1 MANKFTSFKF
11 TTEGKDTLTEV
22 LASKGSIDITQVY
35 TFATKLT
42 DSLVFTQLSSLNPK
56 QIKPVGTVSA
66 QSNTVETRL
75 QIDNADLTAD
85 YNLQGI
91 ALVGTFNK
99 TNFVLGYIN
108 TNEVTNVPAF
118 SGNQV
123 QTIALD
129 VSFAISDTSII
140 TINTQTAGMLTV
152 ADYNALVAFIKD
164 QVAPLALDKK
174 VVHLTNNEIID
185 GIKTFKQKITGSISG
200 NANTVDYINIHQI
213 TANIDL
219 NTLTTNGNYLSTLE
233 TKTTSNKPG
242 GTSEQYTLISTGNIQ
257 VFNDIKTD
265 KTYIR
270 NYIKSD
276 TFTSW
281 KVVIEDIDQT
291 LNAQFNFTKVPTVN
305 SKPVAIQADLQNET
319 TNRTNADKTISNS
332 LATEVSDRKSGDT
345 TNANAIQA
353 ETTARSQADSSAA
366 AALNTE
372 KAARSSADASI
383 TKSLAS
389 EASAR
394 SAANVSLTNQF
405 NTVNSGLNSESV
417 ARSSADAALTKV
429 VSDTQKQVQTETTNR
444 TNADNKID
452 SAAVHK
458 TGNESIAGGKTFTD
472 KSTFNVPIAGSFEY
486 RPSLP
491 VTKFADV
498 ATSMYKYNGN
508 YSMSLSTI
516 TDAPGGLNEWSE
528 VIVISSNGSLQGGQI
543 IVIPHVSTNAIFIG
557 HVQNGNITWQKIID
571 DSSLIHS
578 SGNETIGGTKSFS
591 SAIKG
596 NLSGNASTADK
607 LHTARTIGG
616 INFDGGSNINLP
628 GVNTQ
633 GNQNTTGN
641 AASATKL
648 QVARKVNGTAFDGTK
663 DISVNAAND
672 SNLVHQ
678 SGNESISGYKTFNNR
693 LVVNGVSQ
701 ANYFYKEV
709 TTKDEVPILEFEDSS
724 DGSTFIRRM
733 GSYFSK
739 DTYGG
744 GIAISAAGLTVIG
757 GGESPFN
764 VINKIKDGTI
774 DSTAISTTD
783 VGYEDMIVSSDNSIY
798 FLPGYQNQD
807 TYNGMWRI
815 TTNGYLQTYNGTS
828 WVNVLPNNSGLVAQ
842 DSAVVHD
849 SGNETI
855 AGTKSFSSTISGSV
869 SGNAGSATKLQTIR
883 KIGGVNFDGT
893 ANINLPGVNT
903 QGNQNTT
910 GNAATATKLQTAR
923 KVNGTPFDGTKDISI
938 NAANDSNIVHQSGN
952 ESIAGTKTFTD
963 HSTFNSPI
971 AGGFE
976 YKPTLSVTKFAD
988 VANNM
993 FKYNGNYS
1001 MNLSTITDAPGGL
1014 NEWSEVIVISSNNS
1028 TQGGQIIVIPHVS
1041 TNAMFIGHVQ
1051 SGNITWQKIIN
1062 DGELVHSSGNESI
1075 AGNKTF
1081 TGTVTAGGTQLTDSG
1096 WKSLTPSVGGTVKY
1110 RKVNGVVYVEAGSIP
1125 SLNNE
1130 GKTLVTLPAGY
1141 RPNDTIW
1148 SPWFAGGNM
1157 GNMTIDS
1164 DGSLTKASTNNPGKD
1179 QVQISLFVSY
1189 PADN

>member
-1 MANKFTSFKF
+1 MANKFTNFKF

-22 LASKGSIDITQVY
+22 LAAKGSIDITQVY

-42 DSLVFTQLSSLNPK
+42 DTLVFTQLSSLGPK
-56 QIKPVGTVSA
+56 QIKSVGTVSA

-75 QIDNADLTAD
+75 QIDNADLTSD

-108 TNEVTNVPAF
+108 TNEATNVPAF

-129 VSFAISDTSII
+129 VSFAISDTSVI

-152 ADYNALVAFIKD
+152 ADYNALVAYIKD
-164 QVAPLALDKK
+164 QVAPLSVDKK

-185 GIKTFKQKITGSISG
+185 GIKTFKKKITGSISG

-305 SKPVAIQADLQNET
+305 SKPVAIQADLQTET
-319 TNRTNADKTISNS
+319 TNRTNADKTINNS
-332 LATEVSDRKSGDT
+332 LTTEVFDRKSGDT
-345 TNANAIQA
+345 INANAIQSEA
-353 ETTARSQADSSAA
+353 TVRSQADSSAA

-372 KAARSSADASI
+372 KATRSAADASL
-383 TKSLAS
+383 SNNLAS

-394 SAANVSLTNQF
+394 SAADVGLTNQF

-417 ARSSADAALTKV
+417 ARSSADATLTKA

-458 TGNESIAGGKTFTD
+458 TGNESISGVKTFSDTAKFSKQIEGAFSNRTAPFSELSD
-472 KSTFNVPIAGSFEY
+472 LITKMATYAGQWRIYTGQVSGLPIGDNQWGVMEVI
-486 RPSLP
+486 P
-491 VTKFADV
+491 
-498 ATSMYKYNGN
+498 YNN
-508 YSMSLSTI
+508 SE
-516 TDAPGGLNEWSE
+516 DGGLLLLYGLKTMDAYIGYTS
-528 VIVISSNGSLQGGQI
+528 GS
-543 IVIPHVSTNAIFIG
+543 T
-557 HVQNGNITWQKIID
+557 VQWEKIAND
-571 DSSLIHS
+571 AELVHL
-578 SGNETIGGTKSFS
+578 SGNETLAGTKTFS
-591 SAIKG
+591 SAING

-607 LHTARTIGG
+607 LRTARTIGG
-616 INFDGGSNINLP
+616 VSFDGGSNINLP

-648 QVARKVNGTAFDGTK
+648 QTARKVNGTAFDGTK

-678 SGNESISGYKTFNNR
+678 SGNESISGYKTFNNT
-693 LVVNGVSQ
+693 LTVNGISK

-709 TTKDEVPILEFEDSS
+709 TSTDETAILEFEDSS
-724 DGSTFIRRM
+724 GDSTIVRRM
-733 GSYFSK
+733 GSYYAQDS
-739 DTYGG
+739 YGA
-744 GIAISAAGLTVIG
+744 GIALSSGGLTVIG

-774 DSTAISTTD
+774 DSTAIPS
-783 VGYEDMIVSSDNSIY
+783 VNPGSEDMIVASDQSIY
-798 FLPGYQNQD
+798 FLPNFQNNNS
-807 TYNGMWRI
+807 YNAMWRM
-815 TTNGYLQTYNGTS
+815 TQGGYLQNYNGKS
-828 WVNVLPNNSGLVAQ
+828 WVNVLPSNSGLVAQ
-842 DSAVVHD
+842 DSAVVHN
-849 SGNETI
+849 SGNENIT
-855 AGTKSFSSTISGSV
+855 GTKTFSSTISGSV
-869 SGNAGSATKLQTIR
+869 SGNAGSANKLTTAR
-883 KIGGVNFDGT
+883 KINGVNF
-893 ANINLPGVNT
+893 
-903 QGNQNTT
+903 
-910 GNAATATKLQTAR
+910 
-923 KVNGTPFDGTKDISI
+923 NGTGDINVKAS
-938 NAANDSNIVHQSGN
+938 NDSDIVH
-952 ESIAGTKTFTD
+952 K
-963 HSTFNSPI
+963 
-971 AGGFE
+971 
-976 YKPTLSVTKFAD
+976 
-988 VANNM
+988 
-993 FKYNGNYS
+993 
-1001 MNLSTITDAPGGL
+1001 
-1014 NEWSEVIVISSNNS
+1014 SSNE
-1028 TQGGQIIVIPHVS
+1028 T
-1041 TNAMFIGHVQ
+1041 IG
-1051 SGNITWQKIIN
+1051 
-1062 DGELVHSSGNESI
+1062 
-1075 AGNKTF
+1075 GNKTF
-1081 TGTVTAGGTQLTDSG
+1081 TGTLTAGGTKLTDSG
-1096 WKSLTPSVGGTVKY
+1096 WKNLSSPSGAVKY
-1110 RKVNGVVYVEAGSIP
+1110 RILNGVVHISVLSAKEGI
-1125 SLNNE
+1125 
-1130 GKTLVTLPAGY
+1130 GKTIATLPVGA
-1141 RPNDTIW
+1141 RPGQDVW
-1148 SPWFAGGNM
+1148 SPYYSAGISGNYK
-1157 GNMTIDS
+1157 IQP
-1164 DGSLTKASTNNPGKD
+1164 DGKIYRASESSSFNGGETS
-1179 QVQISLFVSY
+1179 IWAAF

>member
-1 MANKFTSFKF
+1 MANKFTNFKF

-22 LASKGSIDITQVY
+22 LAAKGSIAITQVY
-35 TFATKLT
+35 TFASNLT
-42 DSLVFTQLSSLNPK
+42 DALVFTQLSSLSPK

-108 TNEVTNVPAF
+108 TNEATNVPAF

-129 VSFAISDTSII
+129 VSFAISDTSVI

-164 QVAPLALDKK
+164 QVAPLSVDKQ
-174 VVHLTNNEIID
+174 VVHLTSNEIID

-305 SKPVAIQADLQNET
+305 SKPVAIQADLQTET
-319 TNRTNADKTISNS
+319 TNRTNADKTINNS
-332 LATEVSDRKSGDT
+332 LTTEVSDRKSGDT

-372 KAARSSADASI
+372 KTTRSAADTSLSNN
-383 TKSLAS
+383 LAS

-394 SAANVSLTNQF
+394 SAADVALTNQF

-417 ARSSADAALTKV
+417 TRSAADATLTKSV
-429 VSDTQKQVQTETTNR
+429 TDTQKQVQTETTNR

-458 TGNESIAGGKTFTD
+458 TGNESISGVKTFSDT
-472 KSTFNVPIAGSFEY
+472 
-486 RPSLP
+486 
-491 VTKFADV
+491 TKFSKQIEGAFSNRTAPFSELSDLITKM
-498 ATSMYKYNGN
+498 ATYAGQWRIYTGQVSGLPIGDNQWGVMEVIPYNN
-508 YSMSLSTI
+508 SE
-516 TDAPGGLNEWSE
+516 DGGLLLLYGLKTMDAYIGYTS
-528 VIVISSNGSLQGGQI
+528 GS
-543 IVIPHVSTNAIFIG
+543 A
-557 HVQNGNITWQKIID
+557 VQWKKIAND
-571 DSSLIHS
+571 VELVHL
-578 SGNETIGGTKSFS
+578 SGNETLAGTKTFS
-591 SAIKG
+591 SAING

-607 LHTARTIGG
+607 LRTARTIGG
-616 INFDGGSNINLP
+616 VKFDGTANINLPGVNATGNQDTTGKAASADVLNTKHTTFTDISVVTADMITYAGNWAIYSQAIKGIPDIGFGIMEVLPYQGNKTAGIIKISPTDGDVSNYIGMVGNGSNLHWSKLADDSTLVHNTGSENVSGAKIFFDLLTAKSGIVGNVIGSLKGNADTATKLATARTIGGVSFDGTQNINLP

-633 GNQNTTGN
+633 GNQSTTGN
-641 AASATKL
+641 AASASKL
-648 QVARKVNGTAFDGTK
+648 
-663 DISVNAAND
+663 
-672 SNLVHQ
+672 
-678 SGNESISGYKTFNNR
+678 
-693 LVVNGVSQ
+693 
-701 ANYFYKEV
+701 
-709 TTKDEVPILEFEDSS
+709 
-724 DGSTFIRRM
+724 
-733 GSYFSK
+733 
-739 DTYGG
+739 
-744 GIAISAAGLTVIG
+744 LTVR
-757 GGESPFN
+757 S
-764 VINKIKDGTI
+764 
-774 DSTAISTTD
+774 
-783 VGYEDMIVSSDNSIY
+783 
-798 FLPGYQNQD
+798 
-807 TYNGMWRI
+807 
-815 TTNGYLQTYNGTS
+815 
-828 WVNVLPNNSGLVAQ
+828 
-842 DSAVVHD
+842 
-849 SGNETI
+849 
-855 AGTKSFSSTISGSV
+855 
-869 SGNAGSATKLQTIR
+869 
-883 KIGGVNFDGT
+883 IGGVNFDGT

-910 GNAATATKLQTAR
+910 GNAATATKLQTAH

-938 NAANDSNIVHQSGN
+938 NAANDSNIVHQ
-952 ESIAGTKTFTD
+952 
-963 HSTFNSPI
+963 
-971 AGGFE
+971 
-976 YKPTLSVTKFAD
+976 
-988 VANNM
+988 
-993 FKYNGNYS
+993 
-1001 MNLSTITDAPGGL
+1001 
-1014 NEWSEVIVISSNNS
+1014 
-1028 TQGGQIIVIPHVS
+1028 
-1041 TNAMFIGHVQ
+1041 
-1051 SGNITWQKIIN
+1051 
-1062 DGELVHSSGNESI
+1062 SGNESI

-1110 RKVNGVVYVEAGSIP
+1110 RKVNGIVYVQAGSIP

-1141 RPNDTIW
+1141 RPNDTLW
-1148 SPWFAGGNM
+1148 TPWYAGNNI

-1179 QVQISLFVSY
+1179 QVQISMFISY

>member
-1 MANKFTSFKF
+1 MANKFTNFKF

-22 LASKGSIDITQVY
+22 LAAKGSIDITQVY

-42 DSLVFTQLSSLNPK
+42 DTLVFTQLSSLGPK
-56 QIKPVGTVSA
+56 QIKSVGTVSA

-75 QIDNADLTAD
+75 QIDNADLTSG

-108 TNEVTNVPAF
+108 TNEATNVPAF

-129 VSFAISDTSII
+129 VSFAISDTSVI

-152 ADYNALVAFIKD
+152 ADYNALVAYIKD
-164 QVAPLALDKK
+164 QVAPLSVDKK

-305 SKPVAIQADLQNET
+305 SKPVAIQADLQTET
-319 TNRTNADKTISNS
+319 TNRTNADKTINNS
-332 LATEVSDRKSGDT
+332 LTTEVSDRKSGDAI
-345 TNANAIQA
+345 NANAIQA
-353 ETTARSQADSSAA
+353 EATARSQADSSAT

-372 KAARSSADASI
+372 KTTRSAADTSLSNN
-383 TKSLAS
+383 LAS
-389 EASAR
+389 EASSR
-394 SAANVSLTNQF
+394 SAADVGLTNQF

-417 ARSSADAALTKV
+417 ARSSADATLTKA

-458 TGNESIAGGKTFTD
+458 TGNESISGVKTFSDTAKFSKQIEGAFSNRTAPFSELSD
-472 KSTFNVPIAGSFEY
+472 LITKMATYAGQWRIYTGQVSGLPIGDNQWGVMEVI
-486 RPSLP
+486 P
-491 VTKFADV
+491 
-498 ATSMYKYNGN
+498 YNN
-508 YSMSLSTI
+508 SE
-516 TDAPGGLNEWSE
+516 DGGLLLLYGLKTMDAYIGYTS
-528 VIVISSNGSLQGGQI
+528 GS
-543 IVIPHVSTNAIFIG
+543 T
-557 HVQNGNITWQKIID
+557 VQWEKIAND
-571 DSSLIHS
+571 AELVHL
-578 SGNETIGGTKSFS
+578 SGNETLAGTKTFS
-591 SAIKG
+591 SAING

-607 LHTARTIGG
+607 LRTARTIGG
-616 INFDGGSNINLP
+616 VSFDGGSNINLP

-648 QVARKVNGTAFDGTK
+648 QTARKVNGTAFDGTK

-678 SGNESISGYKTFNNR
+678 SGNESISGYKTFNNT
-693 LVVNGVSQ
+693 LTVNGISK

-709 TTKDEVPILEFEDSS
+709 TSTDETAILEFEDSS
-724 DGSTFIRRM
+724 GDSTIVRRM
-733 GSYFSK
+733 GSYYAQDS
-739 DTYGG
+739 YGA
-744 GIAISAAGLTVIG
+744 GIALSSGGLTVIG

-774 DSTAISTTD
+774 DSTAIPS
-783 VGYEDMIVSSDNSIY
+783 VNPGSEDMIVASDQSIY
-798 FLPGYQNQD
+798 FLPNFQNNNS
-807 TYNGMWRI
+807 YNAMWRM
-815 TTNGYLQTYNGTS
+815 TQGGYLQNYNGKS
-828 WVNVLPNNSGLVAQ
+828 WVNVLPSNSGLVAQ
-842 DSAVVHD
+842 DSAVVHN
-849 SGNETI
+849 SGNENIT
-855 AGTKSFSSTISGSV
+855 GTKTFSSTISGSV
-869 SGNAGSATKLQTIR
+869 SGNAGSANKLTTAR
-883 KIGGVNFDGT
+883 KINGVNFNGT
-893 ANINLPGVNT
+893 GDINVKASNDSDIVHKSSNETIGGNNT
-903 QGNQNTT
+903 FSGSTTFKNNVVLQGNVSSRSNATSASIKYQSVIVEFYETAVGVQVSIHGAFDNLTAKGRAT
-910 GNAATATKLQTAR
+910 YLKIGNI
-923 KVNGTPFDGTKDISI
+923 P
-938 NAANDSNIVHQSGN
+938 SNITNPGIITYASSASSSGVDKVTNNTGVHVDFVFDTNG
-952 ESIAGTKTFTD
+952 EVGIYAG
-963 HSTFNSPI
+963 H
-971 AGGFE
+971 
-976 YKPTLSVTKFAD
+976 TLTNK
-988 VANNM
+988 
-993 FKYNGNYS
+993 
-1001 MNLSTITDAPGGL
+1001 TDAF
-1014 NEWSEVIVISSNNS
+1014 NNLW
-1028 TQGGQIIVIPHVS
+1028 TEP
-1041 TNAMFIGHVQ
+1041 
-1051 SGNITWQKIIN
+1051 
-1062 DGELVHSSGNESI
+1062 
-1075 AGNKTF
+1075 
-1081 TGTVTAGGTQLTDSG
+1081 
-1096 WKSLTPSVGGTVKY
+1096 
-1110 RKVNGVVYVEAGSIP
+1110 R
-1125 SLNNE
+1125 
-1130 GKTLVTLPAGY
+1130 
-1141 RPNDTIW
+1141 
-1148 SPWFAGGNM
+1148 
-1157 GNMTIDS
+1157 
-1164 DGSLTKASTNNPGKD
+1164 ASTYWIK
-1179 QVQISLFVSY
+1179 
-1189 PADN
+1189 

>member
-1 MANKFTSFKF
+1 MANKFTNFKF

-22 LASKGSIDITQVY
+22 LAAKGSIAITQVY
-35 TFATKLT
+35 TFASQLT
-42 DSLVFTQLSSLNPK
+42 DALVFTQLSSLNPK

-66 QSNTVETRL
+66 QSHTVETRL
-75 QIDNADLTAD
+75 QIDNADLTSD

-99 TNFVLGYIN
+99 TDFVLGYIN
-108 TNEVTNVPAF
+108 TNEATNVPAF
-118 SGNQV
+118 SGNQI

-129 VSFAISDTSII
+129 VSFAISDTSVI

-152 ADYNALVAFIKD
+152 ADYNALVAFIKG
-164 QVAPLALDKK
+164 QVAPLSVDKK

-219 NTLTTNGNYLSTLE
+219 NTITTNGNYLSVLE

-242 GTSEQYTLISTGNIQ
+242 GTSEQYSLISTGNMQ
-257 VFNDIKTD
+257 LFSDIKTD
-265 KTYIR
+265 KVYIR
-270 NYIKSD
+270 NQIKTG

-281 KVVIEDIDQT
+281 KTILEDVDQT
-291 LNAQFNFTKVPTVN
+291 LSAQYNFSKTPNVN
-305 SKPVAIQADLQNET
+305 SKPVAIQADLQTET

-372 KAARSSADASI
+372 KTTRSAAD
-383 TKSLAS
+383 TSLSNSLVS

-394 SAANVSLTNQF
+394 SAADVGLTNQF

-417 ARSSADAALTKV
+417 TRSAADATLTKA

-458 TGNESIAGGKTFTD
+458 TGNESISGVKTFSDT
-472 KSTFNVPIAGSFEY
+472 
-486 RPSLP
+486 
-491 VTKFADV
+491 TKFSKQIEGAFSNRTAPFSELSDLITKM
-498 ATSMYKYNGN
+498 ATYAGQWRIYTGQVSELPIGDNQWGVMEVIPYNN
-508 YSMSLSTI
+508 SE
-516 TDAPGGLNEWSE
+516 DGGLLLLYGLKTMDAYIGYTS
-528 VIVISSNGSLQGGQI
+528 GS
-543 IVIPHVSTNAIFIG
+543 T
-557 HVQNGNITWQKIID
+557 VQWEKIAND
-571 DSSLIHS
+571 AELVHL
-578 SGNETIGGTKSFS
+578 SGNETLAGTKTFS
-591 SAIKG
+591 SAING

-607 LHTARTIGG
+607 LRTARTIGG
-616 INFDGGSNINLP
+616 VSFDGGSNINLP

-678 SGNESISGYKTFNNR
+678 SGNESISGYKTFNNT
-693 LVVNGVSQ
+693 LTVNGVSQ
-701 ANYFYKEV
+701 ADWLYKHVATNNSHANFLEVIDDSYGDNKPHPLGTYFTGK
-709 TTKDEVPILEFEDSS
+709 T
-724 DGSTFIRRM
+724 DGSGVTIT
-733 GSYFSK
+733 GN
-739 DTYGG
+739 
-744 GIAISAAGLTVIG
+744 GLTGIG
-757 GGESPFN
+757 GGES
-764 VINKIKDGTI
+764 INNLFIAIQNGTS
-774 DSTAISTTD
+774 DSTALPFTTMNS
-783 VGYEDMIVSSDNSIY
+783 EHLIAASDGGIY
-798 FLPGYQNQD
+798 FMTNQQSGIRYD
-807 TYNGMWRI
+807 SIWRLNG
-815 TTNGYLQTYNGTS
+815 NGYWDRYDTTAQK
-828 WVNVLPNNSGLVAQ
+828 WVNVLPNTSGLVAQ
-842 DSAVVHD
+842 DAAVVHD

-855 AGTKSFSSTISGSV
+855 AGTKTFSSTVNGSV
-869 SGNAGSATKLQTIR
+869 SGNAGSATKLQTAR
-883 KIGGVNFDGT
+883 SVGGVNFDGT

-952 ESIAGTKTFTD
+952 ESIAG
-963 HSTFNSPI
+963 
-971 AGGFE
+971 
-976 YKPTLSVTKFAD
+976 
-988 VANNM
+988 
-993 FKYNGNYS
+993 
-1001 MNLSTITDAPGGL
+1001 
-1014 NEWSEVIVISSNNS
+1014 
-1028 TQGGQIIVIPHVS
+1028 
-1041 TNAMFIGHVQ
+1041 
-1051 SGNITWQKIIN
+1051 
-1062 DGELVHSSGNESI
+1062 
-1075 AGNKTF
+1075 NKTF

-1110 RKVNGVVYVEAGSIP
+1110 RKVNGIVYVEAGSIP

>member
-1 MANKFTSFKF
+1 MANKFTNFKF

-22 LASKGSIDITQVY
+22 LAAKGSIAITQVY
-35 TFATKLT
+35 TFASKLT
-42 DSLVFTQLSSLNPK
+42 DTLVFTQLSSLSPK

-108 TNEVTNVPAF
+108 TNEATNVPAF

-129 VSFAISDTSII
+129 VSFAISDTSVI

-152 ADYNALVAFIKD
+152 ADYNALVAYIKD
-164 QVAPLALDKK
+164 QVAPLSVDKK

-281 KVVIEDIDQT
+281 KVVIEDVDQT

-305 SKPVAIQADLQNET
+305 SKPVAIQADLQTET

-372 KAARSSADASI
+372 KA
-383 TKSLAS
+383 T
-389 EASAR
+389 R
-394 SAANVSLTNQF
+394 SAA
-405 NTVNSGLNSESV
+405 
-417 ARSSADAALTKV
+417 DATLTKS
-429 VSDTQKQVQTETTNR
+429 VSDTQADLQTEVANR
-444 TNADNKID
+444 ISADQNID
-452 SAAVHK
+452 NSAVHK
-458 TGNESIAGGKTFTD
+458 TGNESIAGNKTFSNDVNVNHIMQADWFYKHVRAGTASSQIMEVMDDNLSDGKPHSIGKYYSGAPDGNGISITGNGLTAIGGGESSSAILDAIANGTTD
-472 KSTFNVPIAGSFEY
+472 ISI
-486 RPSLP
+486 LP
-491 VTKFADV
+491 PNALNSENLILASDQAIYFLQSQQNAPNYTNIWRLNTGGYWDRYDE
-498 ATSMYKYNGN
+498 TSKKWIN
-508 YSMSLSTI
+508 
-516 TDAPGGLNEWSE
+516 
-528 VIVISSNGSLQGGQI
+528 
-543 IVIPHVSTNAIFIG
+543 VIPNVSNLLA
-557 HVQNGNITWQKIID
+557 QD
-571 DSSLIHS
+571 DSVVHN
-578 SGNETIGGTKSFS
+578 SGNETITGTKTFS
-591 SAIKG
+591 STVNGSVSG
-596 NLSGNASTADK
+596 NAGSATKLQTARSVGGVNFDGTANINLPGVNTQGNQDTTGNASTADK

-616 INFDGGSNINLP
+616 VSFDGGSNINLP

-648 QVARKVNGTAFDGTK
+648 QTARKVNGTAFDGTK

-678 SGNESISGYKTFNNR
+678 SGNESISGYKTFNNT
-693 LVVNGVSQ
+693 LTVNGISK

-709 TTKDEVPILEFEDSS
+709 TSTDETAILEFEDSS
-724 DGSTFIRRM
+724 GDSTIVRRM
-733 GSYFSK
+733 GSYYAQDS
-739 DTYGG
+739 YGA
-744 GIAISAAGLTVIG
+744 GIALSSGGLTVIG

-774 DSTAISTTD
+774 DSTAIPS
-783 VGYEDMIVSSDNSIY
+783 VNPGSEDMIVASDQSIY
-798 FLPGYQNQD
+798 FLPNFQNNNS
-807 TYNGMWRI
+807 YNAMWRM
-815 TTNGYLQTYNGTS
+815 TQGGYLQSYNGTS

-842 DSAVVHD
+842 DASVVHD

-855 AGTKSFSSTISGSV
+855 AGTKTFSSTIIGSV
-869 SGNAGSATKLQTIR
+869 SGNAGSATKLQTAR
-883 KIGGVNFDGT
+883 SIGGVKFDGT

-910 GNAATATKLQTAR
+910 GNAATATKLQIAR

-938 NAANDSNIVHQSGN
+938 NAANDSNIVHQ
-952 ESIAGTKTFTD
+952 
-963 HSTFNSPI
+963 
-971 AGGFE
+971 
-976 YKPTLSVTKFAD
+976 
-988 VANNM
+988 
-993 FKYNGNYS
+993 
-1001 MNLSTITDAPGGL
+1001 
-1014 NEWSEVIVISSNNS
+1014 
-1028 TQGGQIIVIPHVS
+1028 
-1041 TNAMFIGHVQ
+1041 
-1051 SGNITWQKIIN
+1051 
-1062 DGELVHSSGNESI
+1062 SGNESI

-1110 RKVNGVVYVEAGSIP
+1110 RRVNGIVYVQCSSIP

-1130 GKTLVTLPAGY
+1130 GKTLVTLPVGY
-1141 RPNDTIW
+1141 RPNSMIW
-1148 SPWFAGGNM
+1148 TPWYAGNNI

-1164 DGSLTKASTNNPGKD
+1164 DGTLTKASTNNPGKD

>member
-1 MANKFTSFKF
+1 MANKFTNFKF

-42 DSLVFTQLSSLNPK
+42 DALVFTQLSSLNPK

-108 TNEVTNVPAF
+108 TNEATNVPAF
-118 SGNQV
+118 SGNQI

-129 VSFAISDTSII
+129 VCFAISDTSVI

-185 GIKTFKQKITGSISG
+185 GIKTFKKKITGSISG

-233 TKTTSNKPG
+233 TKTTSNRPG
-242 GTSEQYTLISTGNIQ
+242 GTSEQYSLISTGNMQ
-257 VFNDIKTD
+257 LFSDIKTD
-265 KTYIR
+265 KVYIR
-270 NYIKSD
+270 NQIKAG

-281 KVVIEDIDQT
+281 KIILGDVDQT
-291 LNAQFNFTKVPTVN
+291 LNAQYNFAKTPTVN
-305 SKPVAIQADLQNET
+305 SKPVAIQADLQTET

-332 LATEVSDRKSGDT
+332 LATEISDRKSWDT

-353 ETTARSQADSSAA
+353 ETTARSQADSLAA

-372 KAARSSADASI
+372 KTTRSAADTSLSNN
-383 TKSLAS
+383 LAS

-394 SAANVSLTNQF
+394 SAADVGLTNQF

-417 ARSSADAALTKV
+417 ARSSADATLTKA

-452 SAAVHK
+452 SATVHK
-458 TGNESIAGGKTFTD
+458 TGNESISGVKTFSDTAKFSKQIEGAFSNRTAPFSKLSD
-472 KSTFNVPIAGSFEY
+472 LITKMATYAGQWRIYTGQVSGLPIGDNQWGVMEVI
-486 RPSLP
+486 P
-491 VTKFADV
+491 
-498 ATSMYKYNGN
+498 YNN
-508 YSMSLSTI
+508 SE
-516 TDAPGGLNEWSE
+516 DGGLLLLYGLKTMDAYIGYTS
-528 VIVISSNGSLQGGQI
+528 GS
-543 IVIPHVSTNAIFIG
+543 T
-557 HVQNGNITWQKIID
+557 VQWEKIAND
-571 DSSLIHS
+571 AELVHL
-578 SGNETIGGTKSFS
+578 SGNETLAGTKTFS
-591 SAIKG
+591 SAING

-607 LHTARTIGG
+607 LRTARTIGG
-616 INFDGGSNINLP
+616 VSFNGSSNINLP

-648 QVARKVNGTAFDGTK
+648 ATARKVNGTAFDGTK

-678 SGNESISGYKTFNNR
+678 TGNESISGYKTFNNT
-693 LVVNGVSQ
+693 LTVNGISK
-701 ANYFYKEV
+701 ADYFYKHVAKGTTSSKFMEV
-709 TTKDEVPILEFEDSS
+709 IDDNLGDNSPHPI
-724 DGSTFIRRM
+724 G
-733 GSYFSK
+733 
-739 DTYGG
+739 TYYSGYTHG
-744 GIAISAAGLTVIG
+744 NGISITGYGLTGIG
-757 GGESPFN
+757 GGESVNAIFDLIVKGENDTTALPM
-764 VINKIKDGTI
+764 
-774 DSTAISTTD
+774 ST
-783 VGYEDMIVSSDNSIY
+783 VGEEKLILASDQEIY
-798 FLPGYQNQD
+798 FLMNQQSAPN
-807 TYNGMWRI
+807 YGNNWRFSSGGWLDRYDA
-815 TTNGYLQTYNGTS
+815 TAQK

-842 DSAVVHD
+842 DAAVVHD

-855 AGTKSFSSTISGSV
+855 SGTKSFSSTIIGSV
-869 SGNAGSATKLQTIR
+869 SGNAGSATKLQTAR
-883 KIGGVNFDGT
+883 SIGGVKFDGT

-910 GNAATATKLQTAR
+910 GNAATATKLQIAR

-938 NAANDSNIVHQSGN
+938 NAANDSNIVHQ
-952 ESIAGTKTFTD
+952 
-963 HSTFNSPI
+963 
-971 AGGFE
+971 
-976 YKPTLSVTKFAD
+976 
-988 VANNM
+988 
-993 FKYNGNYS
+993 
-1001 MNLSTITDAPGGL
+1001 
-1014 NEWSEVIVISSNNS
+1014 
-1028 TQGGQIIVIPHVS
+1028 
-1041 TNAMFIGHVQ
+1041 
-1051 SGNITWQKIIN
+1051 
-1062 DGELVHSSGNESI
+1062 SGNESI

-1110 RKVNGVVYVEAGSIP
+1110 RKVNGIVYVQCSSIP

-1141 RPNDTIW
+1141 RPNSMIW
-1148 SPWFAGGNM
+1148 TPWYAGNNI
-1157 GNMTIDS
+1157 GNMTINS

-1179 QVQISLFVSY
+1179 QVQISMFVSY

>member
-1 MANKFTSFKF
+1 MANKFTNFKF

-22 LASKGSIDITQVY
+22 LAAKGSIDITQVY

-42 DSLVFTQLSSLNPK
+42 DTLVFTQLSSLGPK
-56 QIKPVGTVSA
+56 QIKSVGTVSA

-75 QIDNADLTAD
+75 QIDNADLTSD

-108 TNEVTNVPAF
+108 TNEATNVPAF

-129 VSFAISDTSII
+129 VSFAISDTSVI

-152 ADYNALVAFIKD
+152 ADYNALVAYIKD
-164 QVAPLALDKK
+164 QVAPLSVDKK

-185 GIKTFKQKITGSISG
+185 GIKTFKKKITGSISG

-305 SKPVAIQADLQNET
+305 SKPVAIQADLQTET
-319 TNRTNADKTISNS
+319 TNRTNADKTINNS
-332 LATEVSDRKSGDT
+332 LTTEVFDRKSGDT
-345 TNANAIQA
+345 INANAIQSEA
-353 ETTARSQADSSAA
+353 TVRSQADSSAA

-372 KAARSSADASI
+372 KATRSAADASL
-383 TKSLAS
+383 SNNLAS

-394 SAANVSLTNQF
+394 SAADVGLTNQF

-417 ARSSADAALTKV
+417 ARSSADATLTKA

-458 TGNESIAGGKTFTD
+458 TGNESISGVKTFSDTAKFSKQIEGAFSNRTAPFSELSD
-472 KSTFNVPIAGSFEY
+472 LITKMATYAGQWRIYTGQVSGLPIGDNQWGVMEVI
-486 RPSLP
+486 P
-491 VTKFADV
+491 
-498 ATSMYKYNGN
+498 YNN
-508 YSMSLSTI
+508 SE
-516 TDAPGGLNEWSE
+516 DGGLLLLYGLKTMDAYIGYTS
-528 VIVISSNGSLQGGQI
+528 GS
-543 IVIPHVSTNAIFIG
+543 T
-557 HVQNGNITWQKIID
+557 VQWEKIAND
-571 DSSLIHS
+571 AELVHL
-578 SGNETIGGTKSFS
+578 SGNETLAGTKTFS
-591 SAIKG
+591 SAING

-607 LHTARTIGG
+607 LRTARTIGG
-616 INFDGGSNINLP
+616 VSFDGGSNINLP

-648 QVARKVNGTAFDGTK
+648 QTARKVNGTAFDGTK

-678 SGNESISGYKTFNNR
+678 SGNESISGYKTFNNT
-693 LVVNGVSQ
+693 LTVNGISK

-709 TTKDEVPILEFEDSS
+709 TSTDETAILEFEDSS
-724 DGSTFIRRM
+724 GDSTIVRRM
-733 GSYFSK
+733 GSYYAQDS
-739 DTYGG
+739 YGA
-744 GIAISAAGLTVIG
+744 GIALSSGGLTVIG

-774 DSTAISTTD
+774 DSTAIPS
-783 VGYEDMIVSSDNSIY
+783 VNPGSEDMIVASDQSIY
-798 FLPGYQNQD
+798 FLPNFQNNNS
-807 TYNGMWRI
+807 YNAMWRM
-815 TTNGYLQTYNGTS
+815 TQGGYLQNYNGKS
-828 WVNVLPNNSGLVAQ
+828 WVNVLPSNSGLVAQ
-842 DSAVVHD
+842 DSAVVHN
-849 SGNETI
+849 SGNENIT
-855 AGTKSFSSTISGSV
+855 GTKTFSSTISGSV
-869 SGNAGSATKLQTIR
+869 SGNAGSANKLTTAR
-883 KIGGVNFDGT
+883 KINGVNF
-893 ANINLPGVNT
+893 
-903 QGNQNTT
+903 
-910 GNAATATKLQTAR
+910 
-923 KVNGTPFDGTKDISI
+923 NGTGDINVKAS
-938 NAANDSNIVHQSGN
+938 NDSDIVH
-952 ESIAGTKTFTD
+952 K
-963 HSTFNSPI
+963 
-971 AGGFE
+971 
-976 YKPTLSVTKFAD
+976 
-988 VANNM
+988 
-993 FKYNGNYS
+993 
-1001 MNLSTITDAPGGL
+1001 
-1014 NEWSEVIVISSNNS
+1014 SSNE
-1028 TQGGQIIVIPHVS
+1028 T
-1041 TNAMFIGHVQ
+1041 IG
-1051 SGNITWQKIIN
+1051 
-1062 DGELVHSSGNESI
+1062 
-1075 AGNKTF
+1075 GNKTF
-1081 TGTVTAGGTQLTDSG
+1081 TGTLTAGGTKLTDSG
-1096 WKSLTPSVGGTVKY
+1096 WKNLSSPSGAVKY
-1110 RKVNGVVYVEAGSIP
+1110 RILNGVVHISVLSAKEGI
-1125 SLNNE
+1125 
-1130 GKTLVTLPAGY
+1130 GKTIATLPVGARPGQDVWTPYYSAGISGNYKIQPDGKIY
-1141 RPNDTIW
+1141 RASESSSFNGGETSIW
-1148 SPWFAGGNM
+1148 AAF
-1157 GNMTIDS
+1157 
-1164 DGSLTKASTNNPGKD
+1164 
-1179 QVQISLFVSY
+1179 

>member
-1 MANKFTSFKF
+1 MANKFTNFKF

-22 LASKGSIDITQVY
+22 LAAKGSIAITQVY

-42 DSLVFTQLSSLNPK
+42 DALVFTQLSSLGPK

-75 QIDNADLTAD
+75 QIDNADLTSD

-108 TNEVTNVPAF
+108 TNEATNVPAF

-129 VSFAISDTSII
+129 VSFAISDTSVI

-164 QVAPLALDKK
+164 QVAPLSVDKK

-291 LNAQFNFTKVPTVN
+291 LNAQFNFTKVPTVD
-305 SKPVAIQADLQNET
+305 SKPVAIQADLQTET
-319 TNRTNADKTISNS
+319 TNRTNADKTINNS
-332 LATEVSDRKSGDT
+332 LATEVSDRKSGDA
-345 TNANAIQA
+345 TNANAIQT

-366 AALNTE
+366 AALDTE
-372 KAARSSADASI
+372 KAARSAADASI

-394 SAANVSLTNQF
+394 SAADVGLTNQF

-417 ARSSADAALTKV
+417 TRSAADATLTKA
-429 VSDTQKQVQTETTNR
+429 VSDTQKQVQNETTNR

-458 TGNESIAGGKTFTD
+458 TGNESISGVKTFSDT
-472 KSTFNVPIAGSFEY
+472 
-486 RPSLP
+486 
-491 VTKFADV
+491 TKFSKQIEGAFSNRTAPFSELSDLITKM
-498 ATSMYKYNGN
+498 ATYAGQWRIYTGQVSGLPIGDNQWGVMEVIPYNN
-508 YSMSLSTI
+508 SE
-516 TDAPGGLNEWSE
+516 DGGLLLLYGLKTMDAYIGYTS
-528 VIVISSNGSLQGGQI
+528 GS
-543 IVIPHVSTNAIFIG
+543 T
-557 HVQNGNITWQKIID
+557 VQWEKIAND
-571 DSSLIHS
+571 AELVHL
-578 SGNETIGGTKSFS
+578 SGNETLAGTKTFS
-591 SAIKG
+591 SAING

-607 LHTARTIGG
+607 LRTARTIGG
-616 INFDGGSNINLP
+616 VSFDGGSNINLP

-678 SGNESISGYKTFNNR
+678 SGNESISGYKTFNNT
-693 LVVNGVSQ
+693 LTVNGISK
-701 ANYFYKEV
+701 ASYFYKEV
-709 TTKDEVPILEFEDSS
+709 TSTDETAILEFEDSS
-724 DGSTFIRRM
+724 GDSTIVRRM
-733 GSYFSK
+733 GSYYAQDS
-739 DTYGG
+739 YGA
-744 GIAISAAGLTVIG
+744 GIALSSGGLTVIG

-764 VINKIKDGTI
+764 IINKIKDGTI
-774 DSTAISTTD
+774 DSTAIPS
-783 VGYEDMIVSSDNSIY
+783 VNPGSEDMIVASDQSIY
-798 FLPGYQNQD
+798 FLPNFQNNNS
-807 TYNGMWRI
+807 YNAMWRM
-815 TTNGYLQTYNGTS
+815 TQGGYLQSYNGTS

-842 DSAVVHD
+842 DASVVHD

-855 AGTKSFSSTISGSV
+855 AGTKTFSSTISGNV
-869 SGNAGSATKLQTIR
+869 SGNAGSATELQTAR

-910 GNAATATKLQTAR
+910 GNAATATKLQTAH

-938 NAANDSNIVHQSGN
+938 NAANDSNIVHQ
-952 ESIAGTKTFTD
+952 
-963 HSTFNSPI
+963 
-971 AGGFE
+971 
-976 YKPTLSVTKFAD
+976 
-988 VANNM
+988 
-993 FKYNGNYS
+993 
-1001 MNLSTITDAPGGL
+1001 
-1014 NEWSEVIVISSNNS
+1014 
-1028 TQGGQIIVIPHVS
+1028 
-1041 TNAMFIGHVQ
+1041 
-1051 SGNITWQKIIN
+1051 
-1062 DGELVHSSGNESI
+1062 SGNESI

-1110 RKVNGVVYVEAGSIP
+1110 RKVNGIVYVQCGSIP

-1141 RPNDTIW
+1141 RPNDMIW
-1148 SPWFAGGNM
+1148 TPWYAGNNI

-1179 QVQISLFVSY
+1179 QVQISMFVSY

>member
-1 MANKFTSFKF
+1 MANKFTNFKF

-22 LASKGSIDITQVY
+22 LAAKGSIAITQVY

-42 DSLVFTQLSSLNPK
+42 DALVFTQLSSLGPK

-75 QIDNADLTAD
+75 QIDNADLTSD

-108 TNEVTNVPAF
+108 TNEATNVPAF

-129 VSFAISDTSII
+129 VSFAISDTSVI

-164 QVAPLALDKK
+164 QVAPLSVDKK

-257 VFNDIKTD
+257 IFNDIKTD

-305 SKPVAIQADLQNET
+305 SKSVAIQADLQTET

-345 TNANAIQA
+345 TNANAIQT

-366 AALNTE
+366 AALDTE
-372 KAARSSADASI
+372 KAARSAADASI

-394 SAANVSLTNQF
+394 SAADVGLTNQF
-405 NTVNSGLNSESV
+405 NTVNSELNSESV
-417 ARSSADAALTKV
+417 TRSAADATLTKA
-429 VSDTQKQVQTETTNR
+429 VSDTQKQVQNETTNR

-458 TGNESIAGGKTFTD
+458 TGNESISGVKTFSDT
-472 KSTFNVPIAGSFEY
+472 
-486 RPSLP
+486 
-491 VTKFADV
+491 TKFSKQIEGAFSNRTAPFSELSDLITKM
-498 ATSMYKYNGN
+498 ATYAGQWRIYTGQVSGLPIGDNQWGVMEVIPYNN
-508 YSMSLSTI
+508 SE
-516 TDAPGGLNEWSE
+516 DGGLLLLYGLKTMDAYIGYTS
-528 VIVISSNGSLQGGQI
+528 GS
-543 IVIPHVSTNAIFIG
+543 T
-557 HVQNGNITWQKIID
+557 VQWEKIAND
-571 DSSLIHS
+571 AELVHL
-578 SGNETIGGTKSFS
+578 SGNETLAGTKTFS
-591 SAIKG
+591 SAING

-607 LHTARTIGG
+607 LRTARTIGG
-616 INFDGGSNINLP
+616 VSFDGGSNINLP

-678 SGNESISGYKTFNNR
+678 TGNESISGYKTFGNT
-693 LVVNGVSQ
+693 LTVNGISK
-701 ANYFYKEV
+701 ASYFYKSVANTNANPIIEV
-709 TTKDEVPILEFEDSS
+709 DDANS
-724 DGSTFIRRM
+724 GSVRGVGYYYSGDANGAGVTF
-733 GSYFSK
+733 GA
-739 DTYGG
+739 G
-744 GIAISAAGLTVIG
+744 GLTIIG
-757 GGESPFN
+757 GGESAKGIMDIISAGTNDTNALPFSSVMN
-764 VINKIKDGTI
+764 ESTVI
-774 DSTAISTTD
+774 TAD
-783 VGYEDMIVSSDNSIY
+783 QYIY
-798 FLPGYQNQD
+798 FMPGQQSGINYAPMFRFSS
-807 TYNGMWRI
+807 G
-815 TTNGYLQTYNGTS
+815 GYLDKWDGTS
-828 WVNVLPNNSGLVAQ
+828 WIPIIGNNATLLAS
-842 DSAVVHD
+842 DNTVVHN

-855 AGTKSFSSTISGSV
+855 AGTKTFSSTVNGNV
-869 SGNAGSATKLQTIR
+869 SGNAGSATKLATARTIN
-883 KIGGVNFDGT
+883 GTSFDGT
-893 ANINLPGVNT
+893 ANI
-903 QGNQNTT
+903 
-910 GNAATATKLQTAR
+910 
-923 KVNGTPFDGTKDISI
+923 SI
-938 NAANDSNIVHQSGN
+938 KASNDSSLVHQ
-952 ESIAGTKTFTD
+952 
-963 HSTFNSPI
+963 
-971 AGGFE
+971 
-976 YKPTLSVTKFAD
+976 
-988 VANNM
+988 
-993 FKYNGNYS
+993 
-1001 MNLSTITDAPGGL
+1001 
-1014 NEWSEVIVISSNNS
+1014 
-1028 TQGGQIIVIPHVS
+1028 
-1041 TNAMFIGHVQ
+1041 
-1051 SGNITWQKIIN
+1051 
-1062 DGELVHSSGNESI
+1062 SGNESI

-1110 RKVNGVVYVEAGSIP
+1110 RKVNGIVYVQAGSIP
-1125 SLNNE
+1125 ALNNE
-1130 GKTLVTLPAGY
+1130 DKVLVTLPAGY
-1141 RPNDTIW
+1141 RPADIVWT
-1148 SPWFAGGNM
+1148 PWFAGGNV
-1157 GNMTIDS
+1157 GNMLIDT
-1164 DGSLTKASTNNPGKD
+1164 DGYVKKASTSNPGKD
-1179 QVQISLFVSY
+1179 QVQISMFISY